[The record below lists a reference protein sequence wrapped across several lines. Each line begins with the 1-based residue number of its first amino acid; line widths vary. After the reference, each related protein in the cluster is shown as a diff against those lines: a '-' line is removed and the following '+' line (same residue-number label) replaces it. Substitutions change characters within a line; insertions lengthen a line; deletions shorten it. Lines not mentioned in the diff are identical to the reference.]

1 LMPSSPNLPDL
12 TGLLVDEGRLH
23 LLKVLGA
30 GSYGV
35 VYKAL
40 DTTSSLTSPTYCAVK
55 CLGFGT
61 RYDKREIDL
70 HTSCSPHPSVI
81 TLHRQFYTHGCL
93 CVVLEL
99 AAGNLWG
106 PIESGVF
113 ENNNAIIKEVF
124 LQLVDA
130 VRFCHQRGVHHRDL
144 KPENI
149 LCSAD
154 GTDVRIADFG
164 LAVDDELPCSTAAGT
179 TCYMSPE
186 SLTLGRATRSYE
198 ADQSDVWALCIILLN
213 LISGAFPWLKAAN
226 SDAGWCSFLLS
237 DTYLM
242 RNCAISSELN
252 DLLRKCFHPV
262 PGARPSLDELRY
274 DIANMN
280 SLLRIE

>member
-1 LMPSSPNLPDL
+1 SSPNLPDL
-12 TGLLVDEGRLH
+12 TGLLVDEGRLR

-40 DTTSSLTSPTYCAVK
+40 HTASSPTSPIYYAVK

-61 RYDKREIDL
+61 HYD
-70 HTSCSPHPSVI
+70 
-81 TLHRQFYTHGCL
+81 THGCL

-99 AAGNLWG
+99 AAGDLWA
-106 PIESGVF
+106 PIENGVF
-113 ENNNAIIKEVF
+113 DNNNALIKEVY
-124 LQLVDA
+124 LQLVEA

-154 GTDVRIADFG
+154 GTHVRIADFG
-164 LAVDDELPCSTAAGT
+164 LAVGDELPCSTAAGT

-213 LISGAFPWLKAAN
+213 LISGAFPWLKAVK

-237 DTYLM
+237 DTYLL
-242 RNCAISSELN
+242 RNCPISIELN
-252 DLLRKCFHPV
+252 DLLRKCFRPV

-274 DIANMN
+274 EIANMK
-280 SLLRIE
+280 SLF